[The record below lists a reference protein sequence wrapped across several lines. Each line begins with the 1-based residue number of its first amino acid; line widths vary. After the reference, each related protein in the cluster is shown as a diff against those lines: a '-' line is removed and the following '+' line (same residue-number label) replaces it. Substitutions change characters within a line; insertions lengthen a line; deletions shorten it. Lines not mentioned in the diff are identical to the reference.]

1 MNTKYELIEGEFI
14 QASDAEI
21 ESANQE
27 LRERHGKKP
36 IDRLYDQAVSIVLV

>member
-1 MNTKYELIEGEFI
+1 MNTKYELIEDDII
-14 QASDAEI
+14 QTSDAEI

-36 IDRLYDQAVSIVLV
+36 IDPLYDQAVSIVLV